1 MSSHD
6 DAGIK
11 AGQYWSTMDAFPKPT
26 MTKYYLHADKSVS
39 TIAPTE
45 ESASASYDH
54 NPNDPVPSMG
64 GNNLQLPCG
73 PLDQSTI
80 DKRSDVITFNTAP
93 FSSELPLTGPLFA
106 TLFVSSN
113 AVDTD
118 FMVRISDVYPTGE
131 VRLIQDNAVRM
142 RWRNGGLE
150 PLWMAKGEVYEATLT
165 LWNTSYV
172 VAPGHALRVS
182 IASSNSP
189 RFDVNRNNGILLSDR
204 KSTDVNITATN
215 TVFFSK
221 AYPSYISLPVVKKAD
236 LPEIHDLKGQMEK
249 AYPTL
254 DWDRIMKEYPD
265 RFRKMAFP
273 F

>member
-1 MSSHD
+1 
-6 DAGIK
+6 
-11 AGQYWSTMDAFPKPT
+11 MDAFPKPT